1 MKNLL
6 AKLLDGET
14 LTRDEATD
22 AFEQI
27 MTGNA
32 TPPQTAALL
41 ALIQQRGATVD
52 EITGAASVMRAKA
65 TKVTVPDGLTAMD
78 IVGTGGD
85 HAGTFNIST
94 ATAIVTAAAGRE
106 DNLVVAKHGNR
117 AVTSKSGA
125 SQVLEALGVT
135 LTADPPTLTKCLQEA
150 GLCFCFAPHHH
161 PAMKHA
167 GPVRAELGFRTI
179 FNLVGPL
186 TNPAGVR
193 RILMGVWSGKLCE
206 PLAQVLAQLGT
217 DRAMV
222 VNGQIPSNDGPHI
235 DGFDELS
242 TCGPST
248 VAHVDQQSVS
258 LESFDPTE
266 LGLPYSHPSAL
277 RVEGP
282 EQSAKTIRAVL
293 AGDNG
298 PPRDVVL
305 LNTAAALL
313 VGGRAAN
320 LNEGLD
326 RAADAVDSGKAKQTL
341 GALAKLTAG

>member
-1 MKNLL
+1 MKDLL
-6 AKLLDGET
+6 AQLVAGES
-14 LTRDEATD
+14 LTREQAVD

-27 MTGNA
+27 MSGSA

-41 ALIQQRGATVD
+41 TAIQQRGATID
-52 EITGAASVMRAKA
+52 EITGAATVMRDKS
-65 TKVTVPDGLTAMD
+65 TKVAVPDGLTAMD

-94 ATAIVTAAAGRE
+94 ATAIVTAAAGRP
-106 DNLVVAKHGNR
+106 DDLVVAKHGNR
-117 AVTSKSGA
+117 AVTSNSGA

-135 LTADPPTLTKCLQEA
+135 LTADGDTLTKCLDEA

-193 RILMGVWSGKLCE
+193 RILMGVWTGKLCE
-206 PLAQVLAQLGT
+206 PLAQVLAELGVE
-217 DRAMV
+217 RAMV
-222 VNGQIPSNDGPHI
+222 VNGRIPSDDGQHV

-248 VAHVDQQSVS
+248 VAHVDRTRVT
-258 LESFDPTE
+258 LEELDPTA
-266 LGLPYSHPSAL
+266 LDLPYSHPSTL
-277 RVEGP
+277 RVDSP
-282 EQSAKTIRAVL
+282 DQSAETIRKVF
-293 AGDNG
+293 AGETG
-298 PPRDVVL
+298 PPRDIVV

-313 VGGRAAN
+313 VGGRADD
-320 LNEGLD
+320 LNDGLQ
-326 RAADAVDSGKAKQTL
+326 RAAEAIDSGAARKTL
-341 GALAKLTAG
+341 DTLIKLTAG